1 MVPYLPKQIAL
12 RALVTYLIAL
22 AAVSL
27 LFFSYVMSGW
37 QIALGIIWVAAFFFL
52 TNAITKTAPEKPES
66 VFVRNLIL
74 IAFLLR
80 IAWVLGSFFYYS
92 DITGR
97 PFSREAADELGYHE
111 DAAWM
116 AGVSW
121 KLAFSYLQNFKSVSD
136 WGFPLYL
143 TLLYKVFGSG
153 VLFPRVMNAL
163 FSTLSCV
170 LAYRLSERTFGEET
184 GMMTGTMMALMPNL
198 VIYCGYHLKETL
210 MIFLALAF
218 LERLD
223 YLIRNREYGFWDIL
237 FPTLLAGSLFLF
249 RTILG
254 AVALFSFASAILI
267 SSAPTLKKNGRRAA
281 IIGWSVLCAL
291 VIGGGAIQSEMEGY
305 WEQREANVLLKR
317 EQQTL
322 RGSRWARYAT
332 GSVMAPMA
340 FVLPFSTMIEVE
352 GQQNQETKHS
362 GNFIRNFMGF
372 FAILAIYEAFRR
384 KEWRNFTLIGSFVIA
399 YLAIIAASG
408 YSNSERFLLPA
419 LPGLIMMW
427 AYGISTLREQTYKY
441 LTPWCLIVIIME
453 VAWAFFKLGS
463 RGVFL

>member
-153 VLFPRVMNAL
+153 ILFPRVMNAF
-163 FSTLSCV
+163 FSTLSCL
-170 LAYRLSERTFGEET
+170 LAYRLSERTFGKET
-184 GMMTGTMMALMPNL
+184 GLMTGTMRGFDRLILNPYLKNPANIGVRRTIDHLSAFSECDNYVFLHVSDPHPFCNNVPTSLPTQTKVPWQDMSFKHVQGEAALYLNSM
-198 VIYCGYHLKETL
+198 
-210 MIFLALAF
+210 AF
-218 LERLD
+218 LTQDNL
-223 YLIRNREYGFWDIL
+223 YNIRRMDDELGMLLHFIEEHYDEDEY
-237 FPTLLAGSLFLF
+237 
-249 RTILG
+249 
-254 AVALFSFASAILI
+254 VVNVFSDHGVS
-267 SSAPTLKKNGRRAA
+267 
-281 IIGWSVLCAL
+281 
-291 VIGGGAIQSEMEGY
+291 
-305 WEQREANVLLKR
+305 
-317 EQQTL
+317 
-322 RGSRWARYAT
+322 
-332 GSVMAPMA
+332 
-340 FVLPFSTMIEVE
+340 
-352 GQQNQETKHS
+352 
-362 GNFIRNFMGF
+362 
-372 FAILAIYEAFRR
+372 IYE
-384 KEWRNFTLIGSFVIA
+384 KE
-399 YLAIIAASG
+399 
-408 YSNSERFLLPA
+408 E
-419 LPGLIMMW
+419 
-427 AYGISTLREQTYKY
+427 
-441 LTPWCLIVIIME
+441 
-453 VAWAFFKLGS
+453 
-463 RGVFL
+463 